1 MTVLKALDGNI
12 KTMFQWSGGMKVVEY
27 LGTRIQNARER
38 KGLSASEAA
47 KLVGVSKSTWSLY
60 ESDKRTP
67 SVDTLKIIAEKLDVS
82 MDYLVGLK
90 REMK

>member
-1 MTVLKALDGNI
+1 MTILNTLSDNI
-12 KTMFQWSGGMKVVEY
+12 KTQFYGGMEMVEY
-27 LGTRIQNARER
+27 LGTRIQNAREK

-47 KLVGVSKSTWSLY
+47 KLIGVSKSTWSLY

-67 SVDTLKIIAEKLDVS
+67 SVETLKIIAEKLDVS

-90 REMK
+90 KEMK

>member
-1 MTVLKALDGNI
+1 MTILNSLGGNI
-12 KTMFQWSGGMKVVEY
+12 MKNLFYGGMEMVEY
-27 LGTRIQNARER
+27 LGTRIQNAREK

-47 KLVGVSKSTWSLY
+47 KLIGVSKSTWSLY

-67 SVDTLKIIAEKLDVS
+67 SVETLKIIAEKLDVS

-90 REMK
+90 KEMK

>member
-1 MTVLKALDGNI
+1 MKNL
-12 KTMFQWSGGMKVVEY
+12 FYGGMEMVEY
-27 LGTRIQNARER
+27 LGTRIQNAREK

-47 KLVGVSKSTWSLY
+47 KLIGVSKSTWSLY

-67 SVDTLKIIAEKLDVS
+67 SVETLKIIAEKLDVS

-90 REMK
+90 KEMK

>member
-1 MTVLKALDGNI
+1 M
-12 KTMFQWSGGMKVVEY
+12 VEY

>member
-12 KTMFQWSGGMKVVEY
+12 KTIFQWRGGMKVVEY

-67 SVDTLKIIAEKLDVS
+67 SVDTLKIIAEKLNVS

-90 REMK
+90 REIE

>member
-1 MTVLKALDGNI
+1 M
-12 KTMFQWSGGMKVVEY
+12 VEY

-67 SVDTLKIIAEKLDVS
+67 SVDTLKIIAEKLNVS

-90 REMK
+90 REIE

>member
-1 MTVLKALDGNI
+1 
-12 KTMFQWSGGMKVVEY
+12 MKVVEY

>member
-1 MTVLKALDGNI
+1 
-12 KTMFQWSGGMKVVEY
+12 MKVVEY

-67 SVDTLKIIAEKLDVS
+67 SVDTLKIIAEKLNVS

-90 REMK
+90 REIE

>member
-1 MTVLKALDGNI
+1 M
-12 KTMFQWSGGMKVVEY
+12 VEY
-27 LGTRIQNARER
+27 LGTRIQNAREK

-47 KLVGVSKSTWSLY
+47 KLIGVSKSTWSLY

-67 SVDTLKIIAEKLDVS
+67 SVETLKIIAEKLDVS

-90 REMK
+90 KEMK